1 VRHSRARGRGAIRVL
16 VASVI
21 LLVPLGSACSDGQS
35 GEPACAAPT
44 QESGGASAPTTC
56 PDTGT
61 GGGY

>member
-1 VRHSRARGRGAIRVL
+1 VRHSRARGSGAVRAL

-21 LLVPLGSACSDGQS
+21 VLVLLGSACSDGQS
-35 GEPACAAPT
+35 GEPACPARA
-44 QESGGASAPTTC
+44 QESGGGSAQTTC

>member
-1 VRHSRARGRGAIRVL
+1 VL
-16 VASVI
+16 AASAI

-35 GEPACAAPT
+35 GHPACAAPT
-44 QESGGASAPTTC
+44 QASGAGAAQTTC

>member
-1 VRHSRARGRGAIRVL
+1 VRHSRARGHAGIRVL

-21 LLVPLGSACSDGQS
+21 VLVPLGSACSDGQS

-44 QESGGASAPTTC
+44 QGADEESAPTTC